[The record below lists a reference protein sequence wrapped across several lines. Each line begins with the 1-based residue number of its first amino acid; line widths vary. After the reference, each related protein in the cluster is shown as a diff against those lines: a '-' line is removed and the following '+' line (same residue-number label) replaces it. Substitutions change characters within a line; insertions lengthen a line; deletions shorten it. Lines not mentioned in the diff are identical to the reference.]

1 MTNINKVDMNFR
13 NIQINTL
20 QPLHGAHAHQS
31 IHTLFPVKFSYNFHH
46 MMRKLNQPRSHSL
59 KVPHSDV
66 ESNFKSIDAA
76 ANRFT
81 ANVPFISN
89 KKMTLVSKYQY
100 DNGEYETDRVGKYD
114 MKKFANVSP
123 EGQKVYKTTIFRNGQ
138 YVQKRSED
146 LKMQRTL
153 LEQDEMMRK
162 EMINCNSNKKVVRK
176 VINPSKSFYKELTMR
191 KNEVVNKYFKDENTQ
206 INFNK
211 KSLRVS
217 IAS

>member
-123 EGQKVYKTTIFRNGQ
+123 EGQKVYKTTRW
-138 YVQKRSED
+138 RS
-146 LKMQRTL
+146 L
-153 LEQDEMMRK
+153 
-162 EMINCNSNKKVVRK
+162 I
-176 VINPSKSFYKELTMR
+176 I
-191 KNEVVNKYFKDENTQ
+191 
-206 INFNK
+206 
-211 KSLRVS
+211 SLS
-217 IAS
+217 T